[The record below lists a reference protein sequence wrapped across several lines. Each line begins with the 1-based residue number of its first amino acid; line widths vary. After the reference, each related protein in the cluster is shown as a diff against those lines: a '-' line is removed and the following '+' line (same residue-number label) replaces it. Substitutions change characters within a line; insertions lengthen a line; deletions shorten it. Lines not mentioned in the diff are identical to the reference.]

1 MNNRLYFEVTLFDI
15 TLRFRLYDSIFDAF
29 ETIMNIDYSEQ
40 LFLKIQISNYLGLS
54 NNGEE
59 SFIDFIIS
67 NKDYML
73 DKNIGLILS
82 YYNGILYKVAYKSDV
97 LADIEENVLIY
108 DKDNDTE
115 IIGSRLNLLYM
126 VFNDDRKDEIL
137 YTGKYNE
144 YTESL
149 LIDRRYIYKEYRYE
163 IADETVLSDNENML
177 TSTNIFYKINNCDE
191 IEYTVK
197 QFENTVTITIKDL
210 KNIILETL
218 RNSIK

>member
-59 SFIDFIIS
+59 SVIDFIIS
-67 NKDYML
+67 NKEYIL
-73 DKNIGLILS
+73 DKNIGIVLS
-82 YYNGILYKVAYKSDV
+82 YYNGVLYKVAYKSDI
-97 LADIEENVLIY
+97 LADIEENVFIY

-210 KNIILETL
+210 KNIILELL
-218 RNSIK
+218 RNSVK

>member
-15 TLRFRLYDSIFDAF
+15 TLRFKLYDGIFDNF

-59 SFIDFIIS
+59 SVIDFIIS

-108 DKDNDTE
+108 DKDNGTE

-126 VFNDDRKDEIL
+126 VFNDARKDEIL
-137 YTGKYNE
+137 YTGKYND
-144 YTESL
+144 YTENL
-149 LIDRRYIYKEYRYE
+149 LIDRRYAYTEYRYA
-163 IADETVLSDNENML
+163 IADETIFSENETML
-177 TSTNIFYKINNCDE
+177 VSTNTFYKINNCDE
-191 IEYTVK
+191 IEYIAK
-197 QFENTVTITIKDL
+197 QFESTVNISIKDL
-210 KNIILETL
+210 KNIILNLL